1 MSKYHCKNFG
11 SCPKAD
17 AHEELEIA
25 PGMDPLCPECGMTLT
40 LAEAQTVGPVTKKWM
55 VPAVIGVVTVVMAGG
70 GYLWWQAKQKEVV
83 VTAAGAAVEAL
94 TPVAKQLASAAADA
108 LKDKL
113 TELPAPGAAA
123 GAPSESEI
131 DALKQAGESGLV
143 KGDAQGAGMASE
155 RAVALEMIKSAIAY
169 LGQGDLTKAES
180 ELNTAKAR
188 APGEPLVYYNLAV
201 VRIKQQR
208 IDDAL
213 TLLET
218 AFAKGFKSI
227 DAMQRDPDLAP
238 LRKDAR
244 YQALLGKHRKG

>member
-1 MSKYHCKNFG
+1 MAKYHCKNFG

-40 LAEAQTVGPVTKKWM
+40 SAEAQADGPVAKKWM
-55 VPAVIGVVTVVMAGG
+55 VPAVIGVVAVVMAGG
-70 GYLWWQAKQKEVV
+70 SYWWWQAKQKAVV

-94 TPVAKQLASAAADA
+94 TPVVKQVASAAADA

-113 TELPAPGAAA
+113 SGQPTPTA
-123 GAPSESEI
+123 GAPSEGEI
-131 DALKQAGESGLV
+131 DALMKAGESGLV
-143 KGDAQGAGMASE
+143 KGDAQGAGKASE

-169 LGQGDLTKAES
+169 LGQGDLAKAES

-188 APGEPLVYYNLAV
+188 APAEPLVYYNLAV

-208 IDDAL
+208 IDDAFAM
-213 TLLET
+213 LET
-218 AFAKGFKSI
+218 AFAKGFKGL
-227 DAMQRDPDLAP
+227 DAMEHDPDLAP

-244 YQALLGKHRKG
+244 YQALLGKYRKG

>member
-1 MSKYHCKNFG
+1 MAKYHCKNFG

-40 LAEAQTVGPVTKKWM
+40 PAEAQTDGTVAKKWM
-55 VPAVIGVVTVVMAGG
+55 VPAVIGVVAVVMAGG
-70 GYLWWQAKQKEVV
+70 GYWWWQSKQKAVV
-83 VTAAGAAVEAL
+83 VTAAGVAVEAL

-113 TELPAPGAAA
+113 SGQPAPGTAA
-123 GAPSESEI
+123 GAPSEGEI
-131 DALKQAGESGLV
+131 DALKKAGEAGLV
-143 KGDAQGAGMASE
+143 KGDAQGASKASE
-155 RAVALEMIKSAIAY
+155 RAVVLEMVKTAIAY
-169 LGQGDLTKAES
+169 LGQGDLAKAES

-201 VRIKQQR
+201 VRIKQR
-208 IDDAL
+208 RTDDAF

-218 AFAKGFKSI
+218 AFAKGFKGL
-227 DAMQRDPDLAP
+227 DAMARDPDLAP

-244 YQALLGKHRKG
+244 YQALLDKYRKG